1 MPQTKK
7 SFDRFRGVRYSIFRL
22 AIGKGQN
29 RLSVT
34 MKQDDDNGITLVYDK
49 VNNRLLAS
57 ASLNGEGTPQK
68 VLLNF

>member
-1 MPQTKK
+1 
-7 SFDRFRGVRYSIFRL
+7 
-22 AIGKGQN
+22 
-29 RLSVT
+29 